1 MKMTE
6 IVSSLA
12 KGLIQSPN
20 CSSRNGQK
28 ITKITIHHMAGFMS
42 AEECA
47 KYFARPQRQASANYC
62 VDEKEIWASCSEDR
76 RAWTSSNKAN
86 DCQAITI
93 ECKNSTG
100 APDWKIADSTY
111 KNLIDL
117 CVDVCKR
124 NGIKKL
130 VFTGDKDGSLTF
142 HHFFAKTACPGPY
155 LTNKA
160 KQICK
165 DVNARLGDAV
175 EEPKEENVFQK
186 EIVYYVKKDDTL
198 SSIAKRFGTT
208 WAALATRNKIK
219 NPNLIYVGQKL
230 IIS

>member
-1 MKMTE
+1 MVE
-6 IVSSLA
+6 VVSKLA

-20 CSSRNGQK
+20 CSSRKGQK

-47 KYFARPQRQASANYC
+47 KYFSRPQRQACANYC
-62 VDEKEIWASCSEDR
+62 IDEKEIWCSCEEGR
-76 RAWTSSNKAN
+76 RAWTSSNGWN
-86 DCQAITI
+86 DRQAITI

-130 VFTGDKDGSLTF
+130 EFTGDKNGSLTF
-142 HHFFAKTACPGPY
+142 HYMFAATACPGPW
-155 LTNKA
+155 LKSKA
-160 KQICK
+160 QQICD
-165 DVNARLGDAV
+165 DVNAQLDGV

-186 EIVYYVKKDDTL
+186 EIVHYVVKGETL
-198 SSIAKRFGTT
+198 SSIARKYGTT
-208 WAALATRNKIK
+208 WARIAETNKIK

>member
-1 MKMTE
+1 MSV
-6 IVSSLA
+6 VSKLA

-20 CSSRNGQK
+20 CSSRKGQK

-47 KYFARPQRQASANYC
+47 KYFSRPQRQASANYC
-62 VDEKEIWASCSEDR
+62 IDEKEIWCSCEEGR
-76 RAWTSSNKAN
+76 RAWTSSNGWN
-86 DCQAITI
+86 DRQAITI

-130 VFTGDKDGSLTF
+130 VFTGDKEGSLTF
-142 HHFFAKTACPGPY
+142 HHFFAKTACPGPF
-155 LTNKA
+155 LTSKA
-160 KQICK
+160 QQICE
-165 DVNARLGDAV
+165 DVNRQLNSEEPA
-175 EEPKEENVFQK
+175 EEPKEEV
-186 EIVYYVKKDDTL
+186 VYYVKKGDTL
-198 SSIAKRFGTT
+198 SSIARRYGTT
-208 WAALATRNKIK
+208 WSRLAEKNGIK
-219 NPNLIYVGQKL
+219 NPNLIYVGQK
-230 IIS
+230 IVIM

>member
-1 MKMTE
+1 MAE

-62 VDEKEIWASCSEDR
+62 VDEKEIWCSCSEDKR
-76 RAWTSSNKAN
+76 SWCSSSKTN
-86 DCQAITI
+86 DKQAITM
-93 ECKNSTG
+93 ELKNSKGSPNWEVDDRTIENCI
-100 APDWKIADSTY
+100 K
-111 KNLIDL
+111 L
-117 CVDVCKR
+117 CVDICQR
-124 NGIKKL
+124 NEIEKL
-130 VFTGDKDGSLTF
+130 VYTGDKNGNLTEHNYF
-142 HHFFAKTACPGPY
+142 SRTLCPGPFLHSRLPY
-155 LTNKA
+155 
-160 KQICK
+160 IVEE
-165 DVNARLGDAV
+165 VNRRLGI
-175 EEPKEENVFQK
+175 EEYKKEEENVFQK
-186 EIVYYVKKDDTL
+186 EIVHYVKKGETL
-198 SSIAKRFGTT
+198 TSISKIYGTT
-208 WAALATRNKIK
+208 WARIAETNKIK

>member
-1 MKMTE
+1 MSE

-47 KYFARPQRQASANYC
+47 KYFSRPQRQACANYC
-62 VDEKEIWASCSEDR
+62 VDEKEIWCSCSEHM
-76 RAWTSSNKAN
+76 RAWTSSNKTN
-86 DCQAITI
+86 DKQAITI

-100 APDWKIADSTY
+100 SPDWKIADATY

-124 NGIKKL
+124 YCIKEL
-130 VFTGDKDGSLTF
+130 TFTGDKNGSLTF
-142 HHFFAKTACPGPY
+142 HHFFAKTECPGPY
-155 LTNKA
+155 IKSKA
-160 KQICK
+160 QQICD
-165 DVNARLGDAV
+165 DVNARLGDVV
-175 EEPKEENVFQK
+175 EEPQEENVLQK
-186 EIVYYVKKDDTL
+186 EIVHYVKAGETL
-198 SSIAKRFGTT
+198 SSIARKYGTT
-208 WAALATRNKIK
+208 WARIAETNKIK

>member
-1 MKMTE
+1 MTE

-20 CSSRNGQK
+20 CSSRKGQK
-28 ITKITIHHMAGFMS
+28 ISKITIHHMAGFMS

-47 KYFARPQRQASANYC
+47 KYFSRPQRQASANYC
-62 VDEKEIWASCSEDR
+62 IDEKEIWCSCEEGR
-76 RAWTSSNKAN
+76 RAWTSSNGEN
-86 DCQAITI
+86 DRQAITI

-100 APDWKIADSTY
+100 APEWKIADETY

-124 NGIKKL
+124 NGIKELK
-130 VFTGDKDGSLTF
+130 FTGDKTGSLTF
-142 HHFFAKTACPGPY
+142 HYFFAKTECPGPW
-155 LTNKA
+155 LKSKA
-160 KQICK
+160 QQICD
-165 DVNARLGDAV
+165 DVNARLDGV

-186 EIVYYVKKDDTL
+186 EIVHYVKKGETL
-198 SSIAKRFGTT
+198 TSISKIYGTS
-208 WAALATRNKIK
+208 WARIAETNKIK